1 MSVPRVRFSDS
12 GEDAAELSLEL
23 EPELANRLF
32 HEGSLLV
39 LRDVPRG
46 TEIGLDMQAWHT
58 GDRFLGIKL
67 IPPGIHFVYFSAV
80 NTEDRTT
87 APRYCTNIYLGNG
100 HNYR

>member
-1 MSVPRVRFSDS
+1 MRFSDS
-12 GEDAAELSLEL
+12 GEDAAEASLEL

-67 IPPGIHFVYFSAV
+67 IPPGIHFFSAV